1 MRYDIQL
8 LRECAKDEAALA
20 RLLRHLDIA
29 ADNHCMPNRE
39 QQLNA
44 EERYR
49 RLVELQT
56 DVICAYTPDTRFTFA
71 NQAYCEYFGYARQDI
86 VGKTLLEIVP
96 EEIRDSIRQHVT
108 LLVTTK
114 QPIMYEREVKHAN
127 GEWRWL
133 QWADRPVLDASGNIV
148 EIQAV
153 GRDITER
160 KQAEVNMRLLLNSMP
175 RTGMIVYDQHKRFS
189 VVEGDILNLIGFTP
203 EALRGKTPAELF
215 TGEHKPNTDKIMNA
229 VLAGHELEF
238 EYEFMERVLQIQN
251 YPMRQGGEIVGGVGI
266 IEDIT
271 ERKAAAKQEND
282 LILERERV
290 QLITDFITNTQH
302 EFRTPLSIMESSL
315 YIAERTDNPDK
326 RLHAYEKIRNQIR
339 GLARLIDGLVMMS
352 RLDAGMDTDEFYHVN
367 LNYVARFAVA
377 ECMTKAQAKG
387 IALEAHVAEDMPSIM
402 GHHQHLVHAIT
413 QLLDNAIRHTPADGS
428 ITVRTEFTDN
438 TVSVIVTDNGEGIDA
453 IDLRHIFE
461 RFYRNDKAHST
472 PGFGLGL
479 PIAQKIAH
487 MHGGSMSATST
498 VSDGSVFTMTLPYE
512 PKL

>member
-1 MRYDIQL
+1 MEYDIEL
-8 LRECAKDEAALA
+8 LRECCKDEAALA
-20 RLLRHLDIA
+20 RLLQHLDIA
-29 ADNHCMPNRE
+29 GDNRCTTVCE
-39 QQLNA
+39 QQLNT

-49 RLVELQT
+49 RLVELQP
-56 DVICAYTPDTRFTFA
+56 DVICTYTPDTRFTFA
-71 NQAYCEYFGYARQDI
+71 NRAYCEYFGYARHDI
-86 VGKTLLEIVP
+86 VGKTLLEVVP
-96 EEIRDSIRQHVT
+96 EEIRDSIHQHVA

-133 QWADRPVLDASGNIV
+133 QWADCPILDASGNIV

-160 KQAEVNMRLLLNSMP
+160 KQAEVTMRLIMGSMP
-175 RTGMIVYDQHKRFS
+175 HLGLIVYDQHKRFA
-189 VVEGDILNLIGFTP
+189 VAEGNLVELIGFP
-203 EALRGKTPAELF
+203 AEVLRGKTPAELF
-215 TGEHKPNTDKIMNA
+215 TGEHKPNTDYIMNA
-229 VLAGHELEF
+229 VLAGQKLEF

-251 YPMRQGGEIVGGVGI
+251 YPMRQGGEVVGGMGV

-271 ERKAAAKQEND
+271 DRKAAAKQEYD
-282 LILERERV
+282 LTLERKRV
-290 QLITDFITNTQH
+290 ELITDFITNTQH

-315 YIAERTDNPDK
+315 YIAERTDNLDK
-326 RLHAYEKIRNQIR
+326 RLHAHEKIRKQIR

-352 RLDAGMDTDEFYHVN
+352 RLDAGMDTDEFHNVN

-377 ECMTKAQAKG
+377 ECMSKAEAQG
-387 IALEAHVAEDMPSIM
+387 ITLEVQVAEDMPSIT

-413 QLLDNAIRHTPADGS
+413 QLLDNAIRFTPADGS
-428 ITVRTEFTDN
+428 ITVRTEFTGN
-438 TVSVIVTDNGEGIDA
+438 TISVIVADNGEGIDA

-461 RFYRNDKAHST
+461 RFYRNDKAHTT

-487 MHGGSMSATST
+487 MHGGNLTATST
-498 VSDGSVFTMTLPYE
+498 VSNGSVFTMTLPYE

>member
-1 MRYDIQL
+1 MEYDIEL
-8 LRECAKDEAALA
+8 LRDCCKDEAALA
-20 RLLRHLDIA
+20 RLLQHLDKA
-29 ADNHCMPNRE
+29 VDNQCTTACEN
-39 QQLNA
+39 QLHA

-56 DVICAYTPDTRFTFA
+56 DVICTYTPDTRFTFA
-71 NQAYCEYFGYARQDI
+71 NQAYCEYFGYTRQDI

-96 EEIRDSIRQHVT
+96 EEIRDSILQHVA

-133 QWADRPVLDASGNIV
+133 QWADRPILDTSGNLV

-160 KQAEVNMRLLLNSMP
+160 KQAEVNMSLIMDSMP
-175 RTGMIVYDQHKRFS
+175 RLGLIVYDQHKRFA
-189 VVEGDILNLIGFTP
+189 VAEGNLVELIGFP
-203 EALRGKTPAELF
+203 AEALRGKTPAELF
-215 TGEHKPNTDKIMNA
+215 TGEHKPNTDHIMNA
-229 VLAGHELEF
+229 VLAGQEMEF
-238 EYEFMERVLQIQN
+238 EYEFMEHVLQIQN
-251 YPMRQGGEIVGGVGI
+251 YPLRQGGEIVGGVGV

-271 ERKAAAKQEND
+271 ERKAATKQQND

-290 QLITDFITNTQH
+290 ELITDFITNTQH

-315 YIAERTDNPDK
+315 YIAERTDSPDK

-377 ECMTKAQAKG
+377 ECMTKAQTKG
-387 IALEAHVAEDMPSIM
+387 ITLEAHVAEDMPSIM

-428 ITVRTEFTDN
+428 ITVRTEFTGN
-438 TVSVIVTDNGEGIDA
+438 TVSVIVADNGEGIDA

-479 PIAQKIAH
+479 PIAQKIAN
-487 MHGGSMSATST
+487 MHGGNLTATST
-498 VSDGSVFTMTLPYE
+498 VSNGTVFTMALPYE
-512 PKL
+512 PKP

>member
-1 MRYDIQL
+1 MKYDIEL
-8 LRECAKDEAALA
+8 LRGCCKDEAALA
-20 RLLRHLDIA
+20 RLLQHLDT
-29 ADNHCMPNRE
+29 ADDNRCTTCE
-39 QQLNA
+39 QQLNV

-49 RLVELQT
+49 RLVELQP

-71 NQAYCEYFGYARQDI
+71 NQAYCEYFGYARHDI

-96 EEIRDSIRQHVT
+96 EEIRDAIRQHVA

-114 QPIMYEREVKHAN
+114 QPIMYESEVKHAN

-133 QWADRPVLDASGNIV
+133 QWADRPIVDASGNIV

-160 KQAEVNMRLLLNSMP
+160 KQAEVTMRLLMNSMP
-175 RTGMIVYDQHKRFS
+175 RTGLIVYDQHKRIT
-189 VVEGDILNLIGFTP
+189 VAEGKLVELIGFTP
-203 EALRGKTPAELF
+203 EVFLGKVPSELF
-215 TGEHKPNTDKIMNA
+215 TGEYLSHIDYIMNV
-229 VLAGHELEF
+229 VLEGHEMEF
-238 EYEFMERVLQIQN
+238 DYEFMERTMQIQN
-251 YPMRQGGEIVGGVGI
+251 YPIRHGDEIVGGVSV

-271 ERKAAAKQEND
+271 ERKATIQQQYD
-282 LILERERV
+282 ITLERERV

-326 RLHAYEKIRNQIR
+326 RLHAHEKIRNQIR

-352 RLDAGMDTDEFYHVN
+352 RLDAGMDTDEFHNVN

-377 ECMTKAQAKG
+377 EYMAKAQAKG
-387 IALEAHVAEDMPSIM
+387 LTLETVIDDNMPLIT
-402 GHHQHLVHAIT
+402 GHHQHLVNAVT
-413 QLLDNAIRHTPADGS
+413 QLLDNALRHTATGGTV
-428 ITVRTEFTDN
+428 TVRTRFVDN
-438 TVSVIVTDNGEGIDA
+438 RVCIEVTDTGEGIDA
-453 IDLRHIFE
+453 IDMRHIFE

-479 PIAQKIAH
+479 PIAQKIIN
-487 MHGGSMSATST
+487 MHGGILSANST
-498 VSDGSVFTMTLPYE
+498 VGSGSVFTITIPCE
-512 PKL
+512 PKP